1 MAEIEFGNDNF
12 DFDTDSGST
21 PRGVLS
27 LAVSDEDIGLR
38 ADVFISAAAGISRS
52 AAASLAEKGAVTV
65 RGKSGAARAVKKN
78 MKTEAGDVFTVCLPE
93 PEPCN
98 AEPEDIPLDIVYED
112 DDVIVVNKPQGMVVH
127 PAPGHASGTLVSA
140 LLWHCRDSLS
150 DINGVRRP
158 GIVHRI
164 DKDTSGLIIAA
175 KNNEAHMF
183 LASQLADHT
192 LSRVYYAIV
201 LGRLA
206 ESGTVDAAI
215 ARHKTDRKKMA
226 VVSDGGRRAVTHYR
240 AVEELSG
247 FTYAEMQLE
256 TGRTHQIR
264 VHMAHIGHPI
274 LGDPVYSHPT
284 QFEKRH
290 PDLLRGQC
298 LHAGMITFIHPRT
311 KLPVTLSCPLP
322 ENFERALELLRR

>member
-1 MAEIEFGNDNF
+1 MTEFEFGNDNF
-12 DFDTDSGST
+12 DFDTDGESA
-21 PRGVLS
+21 PRGVPS
-27 LAVSDEDIGLR
+27 FTVSDEDIGLR

-65 RGKSGAARAVKKN
+65 CGKSGAARTVKKN

-93 PEPCN
+93 PEPCS

-127 PAPGHASGTLVSA
+127 PAPGHANGTLVSA

-240 AVEELSG
+240 TLKELSG

-264 VHMAHIGHPI
+264 VHFAHIGHPL
-274 LGDPVYSHPT
+274 LGDDMYGGDNSVI
-284 QFEKRH
+284 KRH
-290 PDLLRGQC
+290 ALHCSSLEFLQPITKEKIKIESELPKDMRECVQKYARG
-298 LHAGMITFIHPRT
+298 L
-311 KLPVTLSCPLP
+311 
-322 ENFERALELLRR
+322 